1 MKKSELKNGMV
12 VRYRNTSYSK
22 YALVVDNLFIGLD
35 GFMPL
40 ISYNEDLTYKIMTNK
55 KDLDFTVYDIV
66 AVYEVNGFDYG
77 LQSVLSGK
85 HLIPL
90 WEEEK

>member
-12 VRYRNTSYSK
+12 VQYRNTSYNK
-22 YALVVDNLFIGLD
+22 YALVVDDLLINLNS
-35 GFMPL
+35 FMPL
-40 ISYNEDLTYKIMTNK
+40 ISYNEDLTYNMTNT
-55 KDLDFTVYDIV
+55 KDLNFTVYDIV

-77 LQSVLSGK
+77 LGSVLSGK

-90 WEEEK
+90 WEENK